1 MAVIKELQQVSVLQV
16 VFMKSIKSKALGAVE
31 GAFDFASI
39 AWRPP
44 SFCLRFRF
52 LSAAPRVCSE
62 DEESAAEGAGLGV
75 TVVIALGVV
84 VVVIG
89 V

>member
-1 MAVIKELQQVSVLQV
+1 
-16 VFMKSIKSKALGAVE
+16 MKSMKSKALVAVE
-31 GAFDFASI
+31 GAFDFASM

-62 DEESAAEGAGLGV
+62 DEETAAEGAGLGV
-75 TVVIALGVV
+75 AVVIAIGLVLVV
-84 VVVIG
+84 VCI
-89 V
+89 